1 MYKNYADKKVFFL
14 DLDGTVYLSDT
25 LISGAKEAIEALR
38 QNAKVFFLTN
48 NSSKSRDTYAKK
60 LTNLGIPTS
69 REDIITSSGA
79 TAHYLKLNGI
89 KEVSVLGTDGL
100 KDELKENGINVVK
113 SAKTAVL
120 GFDTD
125 LSYANLCAFC
135 DLIRGGSR
143 YIATHPDFN
152 CPTKNGFIPDVGS
165 FMALINASTG
175 KKPEVICGKPNAI
188 MAKYALSRAQALPSE
203 AVMVGDRIYTDLKFG
218 ADNGISAALVLTGEG
233 TREELA
239 SSGVTAD
246 VFNSLYDIVFYG
258 VGEKFKQK
266 LGAGL
271 SGIKNIFAKR
281 SKNSVH
287 VPQDSLPSGDSS
299 TLPNAS
305 CRTDYEAMNEAKKVD
320 DSPIFTSK
328 TEDLTNE

>member
-1 MYKNYADKKVFFL
+1 MYKDYADKKVFFL

-38 QNAKVFFLTN
+38 KQAKVFFLTN

-79 TAHYLKLNGI
+79 TAYYLKLNGI

-100 KDELKENGINVVK
+100 KDELRENGIDVVK

-125 LSYANLCAFC
+125 LNYANLCTFC
-135 DLIRGGSR
+135 DLVRGGAK

-152 CPTKNGFIPDVGS
+152 CPTKSGFIPDVGS
-165 FMALINASTG
+165 FMALINASTDRS
-175 KKPEVICGKPNAI
+175 PEVICGKPNAI
-188 MAKYALSRAQALPSE
+188 MAKYALSRAKALPSE
-203 AVMVGDRIYTDLKFG
+203 AVMIGDRIYTDLKFG

-233 TREELA
+233 TREELEK
-239 SSGVTAD
+239 SGVRAD
-246 VFNSLYDIVFYG
+246 VFASLYDIVFYG
-258 VGEKFKQK
+258 TGEKFKQK
-266 LGAGL
+266 IGASL
-271 SGIKNIFAKR
+271 SGIKNLFCKR
-281 SKNSVH
+281 SKNSQYVNEN
-287 VPQDSLPSGDSS
+287 SLPLEDSCTS
-299 TLPNAS
+299 A
-305 CRTDYEAMNEAKKVD
+305 
-320 DSPIFTSK
+320 PIFTSK
-328 TEDLTNE
+328 TEDNNNE